1 MPNNANESASRLD
14 TGSIIRRKR
23 DGNALTAAE
32 MIHIARGAAD
42 DSINDAQLSAF
53 LMATF
58 LRGMEPEEVQSL
70 TQAMRTSGVQL
81 DLRRPANG
89 GAARPTVDKH
99 STGGVGDKTSFLIAP
114 IAAAAGLRV
123 PMLSGRALGHTG
135 GTLDKLESIPGYR
148 TTLSP
153 AEMQIVLDQ
162 AGCSIV
168 GQSADLV
175 PADRRLY
182 SLRDHIGAV
191 ESPYLICASIMS
203 KKLAAGLDALVL
215 DVKTGSGA
223 FLPDPAV
230 SRFLARLMVDI
241 GEASGT
247 RTAAVLTDMSQ
258 PLGRF
263 AGNSVEI
270 LEALALLRGE
280 QNTNSDDLRELS
292 LIIAGWMLFLTGVS
306 KSAQEGR
313 ARAESLLAD
322 GTALRHF
329 EQMIALQGGDL
340 AALAHKP
347 AHQRVLRA
355 SRSGFLFSM
364 DTTAI
369 GWVVQGLGAG
379 RTQPGEPVSAHA
391 GIELHA
397 KLGAEIR
404 AGDPLCTLFADD
416 THRLPVPE
424 SMMADAIVIADAP
437 PRPTPLVHEVLTRDT
452 PTQNSAKNSV
462 KTSAVQD

>member
-1 MPNNANESASRLD
+1 MPNNADESPATLD
-14 TGSIIRRKR
+14 TGAIIRRKR
-23 DGNALTAAE
+23 DGHALTAPE
-32 MIHIARGAAD
+32 ITHIARGAAD

-58 LRGMEPEEVQSL
+58 LRGMEPEEIQSL
-70 TQAMRTSGVQL
+70 THAMRSSGVQL

-89 GAARPTVDKH
+89 GPPRPTVDKH
-99 STGGVGDKTSFLIAP
+99 STGGVGDKTSFLVAP

-135 GTLDKLESIPGYR
+135 GTLDKLETIPGYR

-153 AEMQIVLDQ
+153 EEIRVVLDQ

-182 SLRDHIGAV
+182 ALRDHIGAV

-230 SRFLARLMVDI
+230 SRFLARLMVEI

-280 QNTNSDDLRELS
+280 RHKNSEDLRELS
-292 LIIAGWMLFLTGVS
+292 LILAGWMLFLAGVS
-306 KSAQEGR
+306 NTAQEGR
-313 ARAESLLAD
+313 ARAERLLED
-322 GTALRHF
+322 GSALRHF
-329 EQMIALQGGDL
+329 EAMVAFQGGDL
-340 AALAHKP
+340 AALAHKS
-347 AHQRVLRA
+347 AQQSMVRA

-369 GWVVQGLGAG
+369 GWMVQHLGAG
-379 RTQPGEPVSAHA
+379 RTRVGDPVSAHA
-391 GIELHA
+391 GIELHV
-397 KLGAEIR
+397 KLGAQIR
-404 AGDPLCTLFADD
+404 AGDPLCTLFAEEADRFPLPE
-416 THRLPVPE
+416 RLIG
-424 SMMADAIVIADAP
+424 DAIVIADAP
-437 PRPTPLVHEVLTRDT
+437 PHPAPLVHEVLTRDT
-452 PTQNSAKNSV
+452 LSQ
-462 KTSAVQD
+462 TSALQD

>member
-1 MPNNANESASRLD
+1 MPNNADPSRATLD

-23 DGNALTAAE
+23 DGQTLTPAE
-32 MIHIARGAAD
+32 IMHIARGAAD

-70 TQAMRTSGVQL
+70 TQAMRASGMQL
-81 DLRRPANG
+81 DLRRPAG
-89 GAARPTVDKH
+89 GGPPRLTVDKH
-99 STGGVGDKTSFLIAP
+99 STGGVGDKTSFLVAP

-135 GTLDKLESIPGYR
+135 GTLDKLETIPGYR

-153 AEMQIVLDQ
+153 AEMQRVIDEC
-162 AGCSIV
+162 GCFIV

-175 PADRRLY
+175 PADRKLY
-182 SLRDHIGAV
+182 ALRDHIGAV

-230 SRFLARLMVDI
+230 SRYLARLMVEI

-263 AGNSVEI
+263 AGNSVEV

-280 QNTNSDDLRELS
+280 SNIRSDDLRELS
-292 LIIAGWMLFLTGVS
+292 LLIAGWMLFLTGVS
-306 KSAQEGR
+306 KTAEEGR
-313 ARAESLLAD
+313 ARSETLLAD
-322 GTALRHF
+322 GSALRLF
-329 EQMIALQGGDL
+329 EQMVALQGGDL
-340 AALAHKP
+340 AALTHKP
-347 AHQRVLRA
+347 AQQRILRA

-397 KLGAEIR
+397 KLGAQIR

-416 THRLPVPE
+416 AQLFSLPE
-424 SMMADAIVIADAP
+424 RILADAIVIADAP
-437 PRPTPLVHEVLTRDT
+437 PRSTPLVQEVLTRDT
-452 PTQNSAKNSV
+452 LSQ
-462 KTSAVQD
+462 TSSVQD

>member
-1 MPNNANESASRLD
+1 MPNSPEESPVTLD
-14 TGSIIRRKR
+14 TGSIVRRKR
-23 DGNALTAAE
+23 DGHALTAAE
-32 MIHIARGAAD
+32 IAHIARGAAD
-42 DSINDAQLSAF
+42 DSIDDAQLSAF
-53 LMATF
+53 LMGTF
-58 LRGMEPEEVQSL
+58 LRGMEPAEVRAL

-81 DLRRPANG
+81 DLRRPADG
-89 GAARPTVDKH
+89 SAARPTVDKH
-99 STGGVGDKTSFLIAP
+99 STGGVGDKTSFLVAP

-135 GTLDKLESIPGYR
+135 GTLDKLETIPGYR

-153 AEMQIVLDQ
+153 AEIRRVLDQ

-168 GQSADLV
+168 GQSADIV

-182 SLRDHIGAV
+182 ALRDHIGAV

-230 SRFLARLMVDI
+230 SRFLARLMVEI

-263 AGNSVEI
+263 SGNSVEI

-280 QNTNSDDLRELS
+280 RNVNSDDLRELS
-292 LIIAGWMLFLTGVS
+292 LLLAGWMLFLTGVS
-306 KSAQEGR
+306 NTAQEGR
-313 ARAESLLAD
+313 ARAESLLAE
-322 GTALRHF
+322 GSALRRF
-329 EQMIALQGGDL
+329 EQMVALQGGDL

-347 AHQRVLRA
+347 AQQRVLRA
-355 SRSGFLFSM
+355 SRSGFVFSM
-364 DTTAI
+364 DTTSI
-369 GWVVQGLGAG
+369 GWAVQGLGAG
-379 RTQPGEPVSAHA
+379 RTRLGDPVSAHA

-397 KLGAEIR
+397 KLGAQIR

-416 THRLPVPE
+416 AQHFPVPE
-424 SMMADAIVIADAP
+424 SMIADAIHIADAP

-452 PTQNSAKNSV
+452 LTE
-462 KTSAVQD
+462 TSI

>member
-1 MPNNANESASRLD
+1 MPNKATESPNTLD

-23 DGNALTAAE
+23 DGNTLSAE
-32 MIHIARGAAD
+32 EIIYIARGAAD

-58 LRGMEPEEVQSL
+58 LRGMEPAEVQSL
-70 TQAMRTSGVQL
+70 TQAMRVSGVQL
-81 DLRRPANG
+81 DLRTPANG
-89 GAARPTVDKH
+89 GPARPTVDKH
-99 STGGVGDKTSFLIAP
+99 STGGVGDKTSFLVAP

-148 TTLSP
+148 TTLSV
-153 AEMQIVLDQ
+153 AEMQSVLDQ
-162 AGCSIV
+162 AGCCIV

-230 SRFLARLMVDI
+230 SRFLARLMVEI

-280 QNTNSDDLRELS
+280 RNVNNDDLRELS
-292 LIIAGWMLFLTGVS
+292 LIIAGWMLFLTGVTD
-306 KSAQEGR
+306 SAQKGR
-313 ARAESLLAD
+313 VRAESLLMD
-322 GTALRHF
+322 GSALRHF
-329 EQMIALQGGDL
+329 EQMVALQGGDL

-347 AHQRVLRA
+347 TQQRVLRA

-379 RTQPGEPVSAHA
+379 RTHIGDPVSAHA

-397 KLGAEIR
+397 KLGAQIR
-404 AGDPLCTLFADD
+404 AGDPLCTLFAEDPG
-416 THRLPVPE
+416 RFEVPE
-424 SMMADAIVIADAP
+424 RILADAVVIADAP
-437 PRPTPLVHEVLTRDT
+437 PRPIPLVHEVLTRDSLAQT
-452 PTQNSAKNSV
+452 PA
-462 KTSAVQD
+462 

>member
-1 MPNNANESASRLD
+1 MPNNADAAPDSLD

-23 DGNALTAAE
+23 DGNALTAPE
-32 MIHIARGAAD
+32 ILHIARGAAD

-58 LRGMEPEEVQSL
+58 LRGMEPSEVQSL
-70 TQAMRTSGVQL
+70 TQAMRVSGMQL

-89 GAARPTVDKH
+89 GDPQPTVDKH
-99 STGGVGDKTSFLIAP
+99 STGGVGDKTSFLVAP

-135 GTLDKLESIPGYR
+135 GTLDKLETIPGYR

-153 AEMQIVLDQ
+153 AEMLGVLDQ
-162 AGCSIV
+162 AGCCIV

-230 SRFLARLMVDI
+230 SRFLARLMVEI

-270 LEALALLRGE
+270 LEAVALLRGE
-280 QNTNSDDLRELS
+280 RNANSDDLRELS
-292 LIIAGWMLFLTGVS
+292 LIIAGWMLFLAGVS
-306 KSAQEGR
+306 NTAQAGR
-313 ARAESLLAD
+313 DRAESLLLD
-322 GTALRHF
+322 GSALRHF
-329 EQMIALQGGDL
+329 EQMVSLQGGDL
-340 AALAHKP
+340 SALVHKP
-347 AHQRVLRA
+347 AQQRVVRA
-355 SRSGFLFSM
+355 SRSGYLFSM

-369 GWVVQGLGAG
+369 GWLVQGLGAG
-379 RTQPGEPVSAHA
+379 RTQLGDPVSADA

-397 KLGAEIR
+397 KLGAQIH

-416 THRLPVPE
+416 ANRFSVPE
-424 SMMADAIVIADAP
+424 SLMAEAIVIADAP
-437 PRPTPLVHEVLTRDT
+437 PRPIPLVHEVLTRDT
-452 PTQNSAKNSV
+452 LAQ
-462 KTSAVQD
+462 TSDLQD

>member
-1 MPNNANESASRLD
+1 MANNPSQSLD

-23 DGNALTAAE
+23 DGNTLTDE
-32 MIHIARGAAD
+32 EIMYIARGAAD

-58 LRGMEPEEVQSL
+58 LRGMEPAEVQSL
-70 TQAMRTSGVQL
+70 TQAMRASGVQL
-81 DLRRPANG
+81 NLRTPANG
-89 GAARPTVDKH
+89 GAPRPTVDKH
-99 STGGVGDKTSFLIAP
+99 STGGVGDKTSFLVAP

-148 TTLSP
+148 TTLSV
-153 AEMQIVLDQ
+153 AEMQSVLDQ
-162 AGCSIV
+162 AGCCIV

-230 SRFLARLMVDI
+230 SRFLARLMVEI

-280 QNTNSDDLRELS
+280 RNVNSDDLRELS

-306 KSAQEGR
+306 NTAEEGR
-313 ARAESLLAD
+313 ARAESLLTD
-322 GTALRHF
+322 GSALRHF
-329 EQMIALQGGDL
+329 EQMVALQDGDL
-340 AALAHKP
+340 AALTHRP
-347 AHQRVLRA
+347 AQQRVLRA
-355 SRSGFLFSM
+355 SRSGFLLSM

-379 RTQPGEPVSAHA
+379 RTRPGDPVSAHA

-397 KLGAEIR
+397 KLGAQIR
-404 AGDPLCTLFADD
+404 ADDPLCTLFADD
-416 THRLPVPE
+416 PSRFEVPE
-424 SMMADAIVIADAP
+424 RILADAIVIADAP
-437 PRPTPLVHEVLTRDT
+437 PRSTPLVHEVLTRDT
-452 PTQNSAKNSV
+452 LTQ
-462 KTSAVQD
+462 TSD

>member
-1 MPNNANESASRLD
+1 MTSNPDTPLD
-14 TGSIIRRKR
+14 TATIIRRKR
-23 DGNALTAAE
+23 DGHALTAE
-32 MIHIARGAAD
+32 EITHIARGAAD

-58 LRGMEPEEVQSL
+58 LRGMEPEEIQSL
-70 TQAMRTSGVQL
+70 TQAMRASGVQL
-81 DLRRPANG
+81 DLRHPANG
-89 GAARPTVDKH
+89 SSPRPTVDKH
-99 STGGVGDKTSFLIAP
+99 STGGVGDKTSFLVAP

-135 GTLDKLESIPGYR
+135 GTLDKLETIPGYR

-153 AEMQIVLDQ
+153 AEIRSVLDQ

-175 PADRRLY
+175 PADRKLY
-182 SLRDHIGAV
+182 ALRDHIGAV

-230 SRFLARLMVDI
+230 SRFLARLMVEI

-270 LEALALLRGE
+270 LESLALLRGE
-280 QNTNSDDLRELS
+280 RNPNSEDLRELS
-292 LIIAGWMLFLTGVS
+292 LILAGWMLHLAGVS
-306 KSAQEGR
+306 KTPQEGQAHSER
-313 ARAESLLAD
+313 LLAD
-322 GTALRHF
+322 GSALHRF
-329 EQMIALQGGDL
+329 EQMVALQGGDL
-340 AALAHKP
+340 AVLAHKP
-347 AHQRVLRA
+347 AHQKVLRA
-355 SRSGFLFSM
+355 SSSGFVFSM

-369 GWVVQGLGAG
+369 GWAVQGLGAG
-379 RTQPGEPVSAHA
+379 RTSPGEPVSAHA
-391 GIELHA
+391 GIELHV
-397 KLGAEIR
+397 KLGGQIR
-404 AGDPLCTLFADD
+404 TGDPLCTLFADEAE
-416 THRLPVPE
+416 RFFVPE
-424 SMMADAIVIADAP
+424 TMLADSIVIADAP
-437 PRPTPLVHEVLTRDT
+437 PRPAPLVHEVLTRDT
-452 PTQNSAKNSV
+452 LTQT
-462 KTSAVQD
+462 TSVQD

>member
-1 MPNNANESASRLD
+1 MPNNSPGTLD
-14 TGSIIRRKR
+14 TSGIIRRKR
-23 DGNALTAAE
+23 DGLALTADEIA
-32 MIHIARGAAD
+32 HIARGAGD
-42 DSINDAQLSAF
+42 GSIDDAQLSAF

-58 LRGMEPEEVQSL
+58 LRGMEPAEVYAL
-70 TQAMRTSGVQL
+70 TQAMRNSGVQL

-89 GAARPTVDKH
+89 KPPRPTVDKH
-99 STGGVGDKTSFLIAP
+99 STGGVGDKTSFLVAP

-135 GTLDKLESIPGYR
+135 GTLDKLETIPGYR
-148 TTLSP
+148 TTLFP
-153 AEMQIVLDQ
+153 ADMQRVIDEC
-162 AGCSIV
+162 GCSIV

-175 PADRRLY
+175 PADRKLY

-223 FLPDPAV
+223 FLPDLAV
-230 SRFLARLMVDI
+230 SRFLARLMVET
-241 GEASGT
+241 GEASGA
-247 RTAAVLTDMSQ
+247 RTAALLTDMSQ

-280 QNTNSDDLRELS
+280 RNANNEDLRDLS

-306 KSAQEGR
+306 KTAEEGR
-313 ARAESLLAD
+313 TRAESLLAD
-322 GTALRHF
+322 GSALYHF
-329 EQMIALQGGDL
+329 EQMVALQGGDL

-347 AHQRVLRA
+347 AQQHILRA
-355 SRSGFLFSM
+355 SRSGFIFSM

-379 RTQPGEPVSAHA
+379 RTHPGEPVSAHA

-397 KLGAEIR
+397 KLGAEVR
-404 AGDPLCTLFADD
+404 AGDPLCTLFADNAQK
-416 THRLPVPE
+416 LPMLE
-424 SMMADAIVIADAP
+424 GMLADAIHIADAP

-452 PTQNSAKNSV
+452 LSQTSSV
-462 KTSAVQD
+462 

>member
-1 MPNNANESASRLD
+1 MTDKTTESPHTLD

-23 DGNALTAAE
+23 DGNTLSAE
-32 MIHIARGAAD
+32 EIIYIARGAAD

-58 LRGMEPEEVQSL
+58 LRGMEPAELQSL
-70 TQAMRTSGVQL
+70 TQAMRASGVQL
-81 DLRRPANG
+81 DLRAPANG
-89 GAARPTVDKH
+89 GPPRPTVDKH
-99 STGGVGDKTSFLIAP
+99 STGGVGDKTSFLVAP

-148 TTLSP
+148 TTLSV
-153 AEMQIVLDQ
+153 AEMQSVLDQ
-162 AGCSIV
+162 AGCCIV

-230 SRFLARLMVDI
+230 SRFLARLMVEI

-263 AGNSVEI
+263 AGNSIEI

-280 QNTNSDDLRELS
+280 RDANHDDLRELS
-292 LIIAGWMLFLTGVS
+292 LTIAGWMLFLTGAS
-306 KSAQEGR
+306 NSAQQGR
-313 ARAESLLAD
+313 VRAESLLMD
-322 GTALRHF
+322 GSALRHF
-329 EQMIALQGGDL
+329 EQMVALQGGDL
-340 AALAHKP
+340 AALAHEP
-347 AHQRVLRA
+347 QQQRVLRA

-397 KLGAEIR
+397 KLGAQIR
-404 AGDPLCTLFADD
+404 AGDPLFTLFADD
-416 THRLPVPE
+416 PSRFEVPE
-424 SMMADAIVIADAP
+424 RILADAVVIADAP
-437 PRPTPLVHEVLTRDT
+437 PRPILLVHEVLTRDT
-452 PTQNSAKNSV
+452 LAQ
-462 KTSAVQD
+462 TSDLQD

>member
-1 MPNNANESASRLD
+1 
-14 TGSIIRRKR
+14 
-23 DGNALTAAE
+23 
-32 MIHIARGAAD
+32 
-42 DSINDAQLSAF
+42 
-53 LMATF
+53 MATF
-58 LRGMEPEEVQSL
+58 LRGMEPAEVQSL
-70 TQAMRTSGVQL
+70 TQAMRVSGVQL
-81 DLRRPANG
+81 DLRTPANG
-89 GAARPTVDKH
+89 GPARPTVDKH
-99 STGGVGDKTSFLIAP
+99 STGGVGDKTSFLVAP

-135 GTLDKLESIPGYR
+135 GTLDKLESIPGYC
-148 TTLSP
+148 TTLSV
-153 AEMQIVLDQ
+153 AEMQSVLDQ
-162 AGCSIV
+162 AGCCIV

-230 SRFLARLMVDI
+230 SRFLARLMVEI

-270 LEALALLRGE
+270 LESLALLRGE
-280 QNTNSDDLRELS
+280 RNANNEDLRELS
-292 LIIAGWMLFLTGVS
+292 LLIAGWMLFLTGVS
-306 KSAQEGR
+306 DSAQKGR
-313 ARAESLLAD
+313 VRAESLLMD
-322 GTALRHF
+322 GSALRHF
-329 EQMIALQGGDL
+329 EQMVALQGGDL

-347 AHQRVLRA
+347 TQQRVLRA

-379 RTQPGEPVSAHA
+379 RTHIGDPVSAHA

-397 KLGAEIR
+397 KLGAQIR
-404 AGDPLCTLFADD
+404 AGDPLCTLFAEDPG
-416 THRLPVPE
+416 RFEVPE
-424 SMMADAIVIADAP
+424 RILADAVVIADAP
-437 PRPTPLVHEVLTRDT
+437 PRPIPLVHEVLTRDSLAQT
-452 PTQNSAKNSV
+452 PA
-462 KTSAVQD
+462 

>member
-1 MPNNANESASRLD
+1 MPNKATDSPNTLD

-23 DGNALTAAE
+23 DGQVLDAAE
-32 MIHIARGAAD
+32 IAHIARGAAD

-58 LRGMEPEEVQSL
+58 LRGMETTEVQAL
-70 TQAMRTSGVQL
+70 AQAMRTSGVQL
-81 DLRRPANG
+81 DLRTPANG
-89 GAARPTVDKH
+89 GAARPTADKH

-123 PMLSGRALGHTG
+123 PMLSGRALGPTG

-153 AEMQIVLDQ
+153 EEIRAVLDQ

-168 GQSADLV
+168 GQSADIV

-182 SLRDHIGAV
+182 ALRDHIGAV

-230 SRFLARLMVDI
+230 SRFLARLMVEI

-263 AGNSVEI
+263 SGNSVEI

-280 QNTNSDDLRELS
+280 RDKNSEDLRELS
-292 LIIAGWMLFLTGVS
+292 LLLAGWMLFLTGIS
-306 KSAQEGR
+306 NTAQEGR
-313 ARAESLLAD
+313 ARAEGLLTD
-322 GTALRHF
+322 GSALRRF
-329 EQMIALQGGDL
+329 QEMVALQGGDL
-340 AALAHKP
+340 AALTHKP
-347 AHQRVLRA
+347 AQQRELRA
-355 SRSGFLFSM
+355 SRSGFVFSM

-369 GWVVQGLGAG
+369 GWAVQGLGAG
-379 RTQPGEPVSAHA
+379 RTQLGDPVSAHA

-397 KLGAEIR
+397 KLGAQIR

-416 THRLPVPE
+416 AQRFPVPE
-424 SMMADAIVIADAP
+424 GMIADAIVIADAP
-437 PRPTPLVHEVLTRDT
+437 PRPTPLVHEVLTRDSLAQT
-452 PTQNSAKNSV
+452 PS
-462 KTSAVQD
+462 VQD

>member
-1 MPNNANESASRLD
+1 MPNNATDSPHPLD

-23 DGNALTAAE
+23 DGNALTAE
-32 MIHIARGAAD
+32 EILYIARGAAD

-58 LRGMEPEEVQSL
+58 LRGMEPAEVQSL
-70 TQAMRTSGVQL
+70 TQAMRASGVQL
-81 DLRRPANG
+81 NLRTPANG
-89 GAARPTVDKH
+89 GGARPTVDKH
-99 STGGVGDKTSFLIAP
+99 STGGVGDKTSFLVAP

-148 TTLSP
+148 TTLSV
-153 AEMQIVLDQ
+153 AEMQSVLDQ
-162 AGCSIV
+162 TGCCIV

-230 SRFLARLMVDI
+230 SRFLARLMVEI

-270 LEALALLRGE
+270 LESLALLRGE
-280 QNTNSDDLRELS
+280 RDVNTDDLRELS
-292 LIIAGWMLFLTGVS
+292 LVIAGWMLFLTGVS
-306 KSAQEGR
+306 DSAQTGR
-313 ARAESLLAD
+313 TRAESLLMD
-322 GTALRHF
+322 GSALGHF
-329 EQMIALQGGDL
+329 EQMVALQGGDL
-340 AALAHKP
+340 VGLAHKP

-379 RTQPGEPVSAHA
+379 RIQQNDPVSAHA

-397 KLGAEIR
+397 KLGTGIR
-404 AGDPLCTLFADD
+404 AGSPLCTLFAEDPS
-416 THRLPVPE
+416 LFEVPE
-424 SMMADAIVIADAP
+424 RVLADAVVIADAP
-437 PRPTPLVHEVLTRDT
+437 PRPIPLVHEVLTRDSLA
-452 PTQNSAKNSV
+452 QNSA
-462 KTSAVQD
+462 

>member
-1 MPNNANESASRLD
+1 MPNKATESPHTLD

-23 DGNALTAAE
+23 DGNALSAE
-32 MIHIARGAAD
+32 EILYIARGAAD

-58 LRGMEPEEVQSL
+58 LRGMEPAEVQSL
-70 TQAMRTSGVQL
+70 TQAMRVSGVQL
-81 DLRRPANG
+81 DLRTPANG
-89 GAARPTVDKH
+89 GPARPTVDKH
-99 STGGVGDKTSFLIAP
+99 STGGVGDKTSFLVAP

-148 TTLSP
+148 TTLSV
-153 AEMQIVLDQ
+153 AEMQSVLDQ
-162 AGCSIV
+162 AGCCIV

-230 SRFLARLMVDI
+230 SRFLARLMVEI

-280 QNTNSDDLRELS
+280 RNVNNDDLRELS
-292 LIIAGWMLFLTGVS
+292 LIIAGWMLFLTGVTD
-306 KSAQEGR
+306 SAQKGR
-313 ARAESLLAD
+313 VRAESLLMD
-322 GTALRHF
+322 GSALRHF
-329 EQMIALQGGDL
+329 EQMVAAQGGDL

-347 AHQRVLRA
+347 AQQRVLRA

-379 RTQPGEPVSAHA
+379 RTHIGDPVSAHA

-397 KLGAEIR
+397 KLGAQIR

-416 THRLPVPE
+416 PGRFEVPE
-424 SMMADAIVIADAP
+424 RILADAMVIADAP
-437 PRPTPLVHEVLTRDT
+437 PRPIPLVHEVLTRDSLTQT
-452 PTQNSAKNSV
+452 PA
-462 KTSAVQD
+462 

>member
-1 MPNNANESASRLD
+1 MPNNPEESPAIPD

-23 DGNALTAAE
+23 DGHALTADE
-32 MIHIARGAAD
+32 ITHIARGAAD

-58 LRGMEPEEVQSL
+58 LRGMEPEEIQSL
-70 TQAMRTSGVQL
+70 TQAMRASGVQL
-81 DLRRPANG
+81 DLRSPADG

-153 AEMQIVLDQ
+153 AEIRTVLDQ
-162 AGCSIV
+162 AGCAIV
-168 GQSADLV
+168 GQSADIV

-182 SLRDHIGAV
+182 ALRDHIGAV

-230 SRFLARLMVDI
+230 SRFLARLMVEI

-263 AGNSVEI
+263 VGNSVEI

-280 QNTNSDDLRELS
+280 RNMNSDDLRELS
-292 LIIAGWMLFLTGVS
+292 LLLAGWMLFLTGVS
-306 KSAQEGR
+306 NTAQEGR

-322 GTALRHF
+322 GSALRRF
-329 EQMIALQGGDL
+329 EQMVALQGGDL
-340 AALAHKP
+340 AALAHQP
-347 AHQRVLRA
+347 AQQRVLRA
-355 SRSGFLFSM
+355 PRSGFIFSM
-364 DTTAI
+364 DTTSI
-369 GWVVQGLGAG
+369 GWAVQGLGAG
-379 RTQPGEPVSAHA
+379 RTRLGDPVSAHA

-397 KLGAEIR
+397 KLGAQIR
-404 AGDPLCTLFADD
+404 AGDPFCTLFADD
-416 THRLPVPE
+416 PSRFPVPE
-424 SMMADAIVIADAP
+424 SMIADAILIADAP

-452 PTQNSAKNSV
+452 LA
-462 KTSAVQD
+462 

>member
-1 MPNNANESASRLD
+1 MPNSADPLD

-23 DGNALTAAE
+23 DGQSLSADE
-32 MIHIARGAAD
+32 IMHIARGAAD

-58 LRGMEPEEVQSL
+58 LRGMEPGEVQSL
-70 TQAMRTSGVQL
+70 TQAMRVSGVQL
-81 DLRRPANG
+81 DLRRPASG
-89 GAARPTVDKH
+89 GAPRPTVDKH
-99 STGGVGDKTSFLIAP
+99 STGGVGDKTSFLVAP

-123 PMLSGRALGHTG
+123 PMLAGRALGHTG

-148 TTLSP
+148 TRLSVD
-153 AEMQIVLDQ
+153 EMQSILDQ
-162 AGCSIV
+162 AGCFIA
-168 GQSADLV
+168 GQSAELV

-182 SLRDHIGAV
+182 ALRDHIGAV

-230 SRFLARLMVDI
+230 SRFLARLMVEI
-241 GEASGT
+241 GESSGT
-247 RTAAVLTDMSQ
+247 RTAAVLTDMAQ

-263 AGNSVEI
+263 AGNAVEV

-280 QNTNSDDLRELS
+280 RNANSDDLRNLS
-292 LIIAGWMLFLTGVS
+292 LIIAGWMLFLAGIS
-306 KSAQEGR
+306 KTAEQGR
-313 ARAESLLAD
+313 ERAESLLAD
-322 GTALRHF
+322 GSALRHF
-329 EQMIALQGGDL
+329 ESMIALQGGDL
-340 AALAHKP
+340 NALAHKP
-347 AHQRVLRA
+347 LERRVLRA
-355 SRSGFLFSM
+355 SRSGFIFSM

-369 GWVVQGLGAG
+369 GWAVQGLGAG
-379 RTQPGEPVSAHA
+379 RTRPEEPVSAQA

-416 THRLPVPE
+416 PTRFRIPE
-424 SMMADAIVIADAP
+424 SMIADAIVIADAP
-437 PRPTPLVHEVLTRDT
+437 PRPAPLVHEVITRDT
-452 PTQNSAKNSV
+452 LTPASSL
-462 KTSAVQD
+462 QD

>member
-1 MPNNANESASRLD
+1 MANNMDASPDSLD

-23 DGNALTAAE
+23 DGHALSEAE
-32 MIHIARGAAD
+32 IAHIAHGAAD
-42 DSINDAQLSAF
+42 GSIDDAQLSAF

-58 LRGMEPEEVQSL
+58 LRGMESAEVHSL
-70 TQAMRTSGVQL
+70 IQAMRNSGVQL

-89 GAARPTVDKH
+89 GTAHPTADKH

-123 PMLSGRALGHTG
+123 PMVSGRALGHTG
-135 GTLDKLESIPGYR
+135 GTLDKLESIPGFR
-148 TTLSP
+148 TTLAP
-153 AEMQIVLDQ
+153 TEMQTVLDQ

-182 SLRDHIGAV
+182 ALRDHIGAV

-230 SRFLARLMVDI
+230 SRFLAGLMVEA

-247 RTAAVLTDMSQ
+247 RTAALLTDMSQ

-263 AGNSVEI
+263 VGNSVEA
-270 LEALALLRGE
+270 LEAVALLRGKRHPL
-280 QNTNSDDLRELS
+280 TDDLRELS
-292 LIIAGWMLFLTGVS
+292 LLLAGWMLFLTNI
-306 KSAQEGR
+306 SATAQDGR
-313 ARAESLLAD
+313 TRAESLLAD
-322 GTALRHF
+322 GSALRYF
-329 EQMIALQGGDL
+329 EQMVALQGGDL

-347 AHQRVLRA
+347 AQERVLRA

-369 GWVVQGLGAG
+369 GWAVRRLGAG
-379 RTQPGEPVSAHA
+379 RARPGDAVSAHA

-397 KLGAEIR
+397 KAGAQIR

-416 THRLPVPE
+416 TRRFQAPERLIAE
-424 SMMADAIVIADAP
+424 AILIADAP
-437 PRPTPLVHEVLTRDT
+437 PRSTPLVHEVLTRDT
-452 PTQNSAKNSV
+452 LSLTASHRES
-462 KTSAVQD
+462 QD

>member
-1 MPNNANESASRLD
+1 MPNSSEESPATLD
-14 TGSIIRRKR
+14 TGSIVRRKR
-23 DGNALTAAE
+23 DGHVLTGAE
-32 MIHIARGAAD
+32 IAHIARGAAD
-42 DSINDAQLSAF
+42 DSIDDAQLSAF
-53 LMATF
+53 LMGTF
-58 LRGMEPEEVQSL
+58 LRGMDSAEVQAL
-70 TQAMRTSGVQL
+70 TQAMRNSGVQL
-81 DLRRPANG
+81 DLRRPADG
-89 GAARPTVDKH
+89 SAPHPTVDKH
-99 STGGVGDKTSFLIAP
+99 STGGVGDKTSFLVAP

-135 GTLDKLESIPGYR
+135 GTLDKLETIPGYR

-153 AEMQIVLDQ
+153 AEIRMVLDQ

-168 GQSADLV
+168 GQSADIV

-182 SLRDHIGAV
+182 ALRDHIGAV

-230 SRFLARLMVDI
+230 SRFLARLMVEI

-263 AGNSVEI
+263 SGNSVEI

-280 QNTNSDDLRELS
+280 RNRNSDDLRELS
-292 LIIAGWMLFLTGVS
+292 LLLAGWMLFLAGVS
-306 KSAQEGR
+306 GTAQEGR

-322 GTALRHF
+322 GSALRRF
-329 EQMIALQGGDL
+329 EQMVALQGGNL
-340 AALAHKP
+340 AALDHKP
-347 AHQRVLRA
+347 AQQRVLHA
-355 SRSGFLFSM
+355 SRSGFVFSM
-364 DTTAI
+364 DTTSI
-369 GWVVQGLGAG
+369 GWAVQGLGAG
-379 RTQPGEPVSAHA
+379 RTQLGEPVSAHA

-397 KLGAEIR
+397 KLGGQIR

-416 THRLPVPE
+416 ANRFPVPE
-424 SMMADAIVIADAP
+424 SMIADAIVIADAP
-437 PRPTPLVHEVLTRDT
+437 PRPIPLVHEVLTRDSLTQT
-452 PTQNSAKNSV
+452 PSL
-462 KTSAVQD
+462 QD

>member
-1 MPNNANESASRLD
+1 MPNNPEESPAVLD
-14 TGSIIRRKR
+14 TASIVRRKR
-23 DGNALTAAE
+23 DGHALTAAE
-32 MIHIARGAAD
+32 IAHIARGAAN
-42 DSINDAQLSAF
+42 DSIDDAQLSAF
-53 LMATF
+53 LMGTF
-58 LRGMEPEEVQSL
+58 LRGMEPAEVHAL

-81 DLRRPANG
+81 DLRRPADG
-89 GAARPTVDKH
+89 SAARPTVDKH
-99 STGGVGDKTSFLIAP
+99 STGGVGDKTSFLVAP

-135 GTLDKLESIPGYR
+135 GTLDKLETIPGYR

-153 AEMQIVLDQ
+153 AEIRMVLDQ

-168 GQSADLV
+168 GQSADIV

-182 SLRDHIGAV
+182 ALRDHIGAV

-230 SRFLARLMVDI
+230 SRFLARLMVEI
-241 GEASGT
+241 GEGSGT

-263 AGNSVEI
+263 SGNSVEI

-280 QNTNSDDLRELS
+280 RNVNSDDLRELS
-292 LIIAGWMLFLTGVS
+292 LLLAGWMLFLTGVS
-306 KSAQEGR
+306 NTAQEGR
-313 ARAESLLAD
+313 THAESLLAD
-322 GTALRHF
+322 GSALRRF
-329 EQMIALQGGDL
+329 EQMVALQGGDL

-347 AHQRVLRA
+347 AQQRVLRA
-355 SRSGFLFSM
+355 SRSGFVFSM
-364 DTTAI
+364 DTTSI
-369 GWVVQGLGAG
+369 GWAVQGLGAG
-379 RTQPGEPVSAHA
+379 RTQLGDPVSAHA

-397 KLGAEIR
+397 KLGTQIR

-416 THRLPVPE
+416 AQHFPVPE
-424 SMMADAIVIADAP
+424 SMIADAILIADAP

-452 PTQNSAKNSV
+452 LTQ
-462 KTSAVQD
+462 TSI

>member
-1 MPNNANESASRLD
+1 MPNNPEESPATLD
-14 TGSIIRRKR
+14 TGSIVRRKR
-23 DGNALTAAE
+23 DGHALTAAE
-32 MIHIARGAAD
+32 IAHIARGAAD
-42 DSINDAQLSAF
+42 DSIDDAQLSAF
-53 LMATF
+53 LMGTF
-58 LRGMEPEEVQSL
+58 LRGMEPAEVHAL

-81 DLRRPANG
+81 DLRRPADG
-89 GAARPTVDKH
+89 SAARPTVDKH
-99 STGGVGDKTSFLIAP
+99 STGGVGDKTSFLVAP

-135 GTLDKLESIPGYR
+135 GTLDKLETIPGYR

-153 AEMQIVLDQ
+153 AEIRMVLDQ

-168 GQSADLV
+168 GQSADIV

-182 SLRDHIGAV
+182 ALRDHIGAV

-230 SRFLARLMVDI
+230 SRFLARLMVEI

-247 RTAAVLTDMSQ
+247 RTVAVLTDMSQ

-263 AGNSVEI
+263 SGNSVEI

-280 QNTNSDDLRELS
+280 RNVNSDDLRELS
-292 LIIAGWMLFLTGVS
+292 LLLSGWMLFLTGVS
-306 KSAQEGR
+306 NTAQEGR

-322 GTALRHF
+322 GSALRHF
-329 EQMIALQGGDL
+329 EQMVALQGGDL

-347 AHQRVLRA
+347 AQQRVLRA
-355 SRSGFLFSM
+355 SRSGFVFSM
-364 DTTAI
+364 DTTSI
-369 GWVVQGLGAG
+369 GWAVQALGAG
-379 RTQPGEPVSAHA
+379 RTRLGDPVSAHA

-397 KLGAEIR
+397 KLGAQIR

-416 THRLPVPE
+416 AHRFPVPE
-424 SMMADAIVIADAP
+424 SMIADAILIADAP

-452 PTQNSAKNSV
+452 LTQ
-462 KTSAVQD
+462 TSI

>member
-1 MPNNANESASRLD
+1 MPDNASQSLD

-32 MIHIARGAAD
+32 IMYIARGAAD

-58 LRGMEPEEVQSL
+58 LRGMEPSEVQSL

-89 GAARPTVDKH
+89 GAPRPTADKH
-99 STGGVGDKTSFLIAP
+99 STGGVGDKTSFLVAP
-114 IAAAAGLRV
+114 IAAAVGLRV

-135 GTLDKLESIPGYR
+135 GTLDKLETIPGYR

-153 AEMQIVLDQ
+153 AEMLGVLDQ
-162 AGCSIV
+162 AGCCIV

-230 SRFLARLMVDI
+230 SRFLARLMVEI

-270 LEALALLRGE
+270 LEAIALLRGE
-280 QNTNSDDLRELS
+280 RNANSDDLRELS

-306 KSAQEGR
+306 NTAQQGR
-313 ARAESLLAD
+313 ARAESLLVD
-322 GTALRHF
+322 GSALRHF
-329 EQMIALQGGDL
+329 EQMVALQGGDL

-347 AHQRVLRA
+347 SHQRTLKA
-355 SRSGFLFSM
+355 PRSGYLFSM

-369 GWVVQGLGAG
+369 GWLVQGLGAG
-379 RTQPGEPVSAHA
+379 RTQPDEPVSAHA
-391 GIELHA
+391 GIEFHA
-397 KLGAEIR
+397 KLGAQIQ

-416 THRLPVPE
+416 AQRFAVPE
-424 SMMADAIVIADAP
+424 SIMTEAIVIADAP
-437 PRPTPLVHEVLTRDT
+437 PRPIPLVHEVLTRDSL
-452 PTQNSAKNSV
+452 TQ
-462 KTSAVQD
+462 TSD

>member
-1 MPNNANESASRLD
+1 
-14 TGSIIRRKR
+14 
-23 DGNALTAAE
+23 
-32 MIHIARGAAD
+32 
-42 DSINDAQLSAF
+42 
-53 LMATF
+53 
-58 LRGMEPEEVQSL
+58 V
-70 TQAMRTSGVQL
+70 
-81 DLRRPANG
+81 
-89 GAARPTVDKH
+89 
-99 STGGVGDKTSFLIAP
+99 
-114 IAAAAGLRV
+114 
-123 PMLSGRALGHTG
+123 
-135 GTLDKLESIPGYR
+135 
-148 TTLSP
+148 
-153 AEMQIVLDQ
+153 
-162 AGCSIV
+162 GCSIV
-168 GQSADLV
+168 GQSADMV

-230 SRFLARLMVDI
+230 SRFLARLMVEI

-263 AGNSVEI
+263 AGNSVEV

-280 QNTNSDDLRELS
+280 RDTNSDDLRELS
-292 LIIAGWMLFLTGVS
+292 LVMAGWMLFLTGVS
-306 KSAQEGR
+306 NTAEEGR
-313 ARAESLLAD
+313 TRAESLLAD
-322 GTALRHF
+322 GSALRHF
-329 EQMIALQGGDL
+329 EQMVALQGGDL

-347 AHQRVLRA
+347 AQQRVLRA
-355 SRSGFLFSM
+355 SRSGFLYSM

-379 RTQPGEPVSAHA
+379 RNQPNETVSAHA

-397 KLGAEIR
+397 KLGAEVR
-404 AGDPLCTLFADD
+404 AGDALCTLFADD
-416 THRLPVPE
+416 AHRFPTLE
-424 SMMADAIVIADAP
+424 GLLADAITIADAP

-452 PTQNSAKNSV
+452 LAQ
-462 KTSAVQD
+462 TSSVQD